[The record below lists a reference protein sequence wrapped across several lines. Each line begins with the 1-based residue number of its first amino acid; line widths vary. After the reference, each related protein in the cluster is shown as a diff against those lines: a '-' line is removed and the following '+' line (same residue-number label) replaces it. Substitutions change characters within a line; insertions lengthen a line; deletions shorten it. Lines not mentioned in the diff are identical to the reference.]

1 MPAAAY
7 PPPGGGGEWVHL
19 FRADPQLAAELPA
32 ETLHAAMPY
41 AFARIRWLE
50 AGRWSP
56 EREPPVAGDLGLLVL
71 DGFVMRQVHV
81 LDRPCTELL
90 GPGDLLRPWEPA
102 HTEPFSAGVRWE
114 ALEPVRLA
122 VLDRRLTA
130 VLGRWPELI
139 AAVVGRAVARSRE
152 LALNLAIG
160 QIVGIELRLLVV
172 LWRIAQRWGA
182 REAGGVVLPVHLPHH
197 LLASLAAARRPTVTR
212 ALGQL
217 TEQNLVSRRSDGLL
231 VLHGAPP
238 NQFRRLQSALP

>member
-1 MPAAAY
+1 MPVAAH
-7 PPPGGGGEWVHL
+7 PPQGGGGEWVHL

-32 ETLHAAMPY
+32 ATLHAATPFV
-41 AFARIRWLE
+41 FARIRWLD
-50 AGRWSP
+50 AGRWAP
-56 EREPPVAGDLGLLVL
+56 EHEPPVAGDIGLLVL
-71 DGFVMRQVHV
+71 DGFVVRQVRV

-90 GPGDLLRPWEPA
+90 GPGDLLRPGEPA
-102 HTEPFSAGVRWE
+102 HTEPFAAEVRWE

-122 VLDRRLTA
+122 VLDRRLTT

-139 AAVVGRAVARSRE
+139 AALFGRAVARSRE

-160 QIVGIELRLLVV
+160 QIVGIELRVLVV
-172 LWRIAQRWGA
+172 LWRIAERWGA
-182 REAGGVVLPVHLPHH
+182 REAGGVVMPVHLPHH

-217 TEQNLVSRRSDGLL
+217 AEHGLLSRRPDGLI

-238 NQFRRLQSALP
+238 SQFRRLQSALP